1 MRLSG
6 SLDLGH
12 FFEKYHN
19 VDDSYLIF
27 KNISLSLISKR
38 LNDYIIYQ

>member
-1 MRLSG
+1 MRLRD
-6 SLDLGH
+6 SLYLGH
-12 FFEKYHN
+12 FFEKCYN